1 MEGEI
6 LKKYRSV
13 AVVGAS
19 ANPERISYQ
28 VAGYLMENGYRVSL
42 VNPTVPEIMGLAT
55 YPDLASIPEP
65 VDIVNIF
72 RRSEQVM
79 PIVDEAIKIGA
90 KVVWLPEG
98 VINEAAAARAH
109 DAGLKVVM
117 DKCMRR
123 EHMRLMGITD

>member
-1 MEGEI
+1 MEGVI

-19 ANPERISYQ
+19 ANPERISHQ

-72 RRSEQVM
+72 RRPEQVM

-90 KVVWLPEG
+90 KVVWFPEG
-98 VINEAAAARAH
+98 VINEAAAARAR

-123 EHMRLMGITD
+123 EHIRLMGITD